1 MRIVSW
7 TLVVMLV
14 MLNAT
19 LWFGD
24 KGVADLHQ
32 LSRTVDAAK
41 QENQTLKDRNQTL
54 RAEVSDLKTGLNVIE
69 QRARTE
75 LGMIKKNE
83 TFYQIVTED

>member
-1 MRIVSW
+1 MRVVSW

-32 LSRTVDAAK
+32 LNRTVDAAK
-41 QENQTLKDRNQTL
+41 QENQILEDRNQTL
-54 RAEVSDLKTGLNVIE
+54 RAEVADLKTGLNVIE

>member
-32 LSRTVDAAK
+32 LNRTVDAAE
-41 QENQTLKDRNQTL
+41 QESQILKDRNQTL
-54 RAEVSDLKTGLNVIE
+54 RAEVADLKTGLNVIE